1 MIKWWFCGSRQDDVM
16 SVLNRLKSNSI
27 YGVGLSILALILLYL
42 GVRPGVS
49 RINDHIGEATIL
61 FAADRPWIAVADECV
76 QLSWKVFGIRE
87 VSLNDNSVADEGQAQ
102 QCSVLNKD
110 IRLTVK
116 FMDGSTKTYR
126 LNLDFIRVLVKWL
139 SFYAT
144 NRFEPF
150 RRWQ

>member
-1 MIKWWFCGSRQDDVM
+1 M
-16 SVLNRLKSNSI
+16 SVLNRLKSKSV
-27 YGVGLSILALILLYL
+27 YGVGLCILALILLYL

-61 FAADRPWIAVADECV
+61 FAADRQWIANTSECV
-76 QLSWKVFGIRE
+76 QLSWKVSGIRE

-116 FMDGSTKTYR
+116 
-126 LNLDFIRVLVKWL
+126 
-139 SFYAT
+139 
-144 NRFEPF
+144 
-150 RRWQ
+150 